1 MSRLARSRLAAIWTA
16 TVLSA
21 ACTWAQAAAQDA
33 ASAQVLTNLKRAYP
47 ATSFTSVGPSAIPGV
62 YEVLMGRNV
71 AYTDA
76 TGRYFLF
83 GNLMDMQTQ
92 TNLTQERSDSLVRLD
107 VADLPLDQAI
117 KTVKG
122 NGSRVLHVFS
132 DPSCG
137 FCKQLEATL
146 TTLSDVTIYTYIV
159 PMLGQ
164 ASQATGAGIWCS
176 KDRARAWSSFMAG
189 GAQKPAPAPAG
200 CDNPLRNNLQLAE
213 RLGITATPTLVA
225 ANGTRVAGALSA
237 QQLRALL
244 DNPAGHTSAA
254 RGAAVGA
261 QP

>member
-1 MSRLARSRLAAIWTA
+1 MSSLFSSRLRTIWTA
-16 TVLSA
+16 TALSA
-21 ACTWAQAAAQDA
+21 ACAFAQAAAQDA
-33 ASAQVLTNLKRAYP
+33 ASAQVLTNLKHAYP
-47 ATSFTSVGPSAIPGV
+47 ATSFTSVGPSVIPGL
-62 YEVLMGRNV
+62 YEVLMGRHV

-107 VADLPLDQAI
+107 VAALPLDQAI
-117 KTVKG
+117 KTVRG

-146 TTLSDVTIYTYIV
+146 TALSDVTIYTYIV

-164 ASQATGAGIWCS
+164 SSMATGDAVWCS
-176 KDRARAWSSFMAG
+176 RDRAKAWSTFMAAS
-189 GAQKPAPAPAG
+189 AQKPAAAPVG
-200 CDNPLRNNLQLAE
+200 CDTPLRKNLQLAE

-244 DNPAGHTSAA
+244 DNPAGLTSTAQ
-254 RGAAVGA
+254 GATVGA